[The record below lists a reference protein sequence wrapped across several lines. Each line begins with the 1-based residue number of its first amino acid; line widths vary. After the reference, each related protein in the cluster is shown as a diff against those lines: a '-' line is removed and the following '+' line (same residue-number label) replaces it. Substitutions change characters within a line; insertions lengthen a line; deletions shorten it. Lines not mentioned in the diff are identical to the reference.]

1 MGWDQ
6 MSGRQKNQPKQ
17 PGGSEEG
24 EGHER
29 EKEDRRLGWT
39 GDEDGV
45 N

>member
-17 PGGSEEG
+17 SGGSEG
-24 EGHER
+24 GKDHER